1 VKDLQE
7 PKSTDGYAHRLWF
20 FPAIAMCLTGILF
33 LFYTHGFAPLGRAF
47 SRNEKSSE
55 PSSELIRP
63 TEPAKPNLSGRAS
76 PGQFMVLTADGK
88 HLVNTFTNKPVF
100 MTGDSAFSM
109 VGQLSDADIETYFT
123 DRESR
128 GFNIVWIAVVDGT
141 YCKNPPKNALGQA
154 PFDGKPFTRMNEL
167 FFRHLDDILHR
178 AAAHHITVLLNPAFS
193 GYPCVKEQGWCPEL
207 EASSGATLVGYGK
220 YLGHRYRSYPN
231 IIWLIGGDADI
242 THRGK
247 NLRDKLN
254 DIAVGIQ
261 SEDQI
266 HLMTA
271 ENIRGESA
279 LDQWSGSSWITL
291 NSLYNLPQDFVTAGH
306 SNYQRRDFLPFFE
319 LEDWY
324 EGEHGMTPLA
334 LREEAYWAVLSG
346 AYLGQ
351 FFGND
356 AIWTFGPPAE
366 TMGKD
371 WKTQLDSDGTIG
383 RQWLGNL
390 FRSREHWK
398 LVPDSDHT
406 VVTAGYGS
414 GSVMSVA
421 SRTSDG
427 QTILAYIPNGSAAT
441 LSVDMSKILSTR
453 KRAKCWWFDPRDGS
467 TTRIGSFPNSGTRQF
482 TPPDAHDWVL
492 AIDDET
498 AKLPVPGKSSL

>member
-7 PKSTDGYAHRLWF
+7 LKPTDGYAYSLWF
-20 FPAIAMCLTGILF
+20 FFLAIAISLTGILHF
-33 LFYTHGFAPLGRAF
+33 AHGFARLRRTVWH
-47 SRNEKSSE
+47 SERSSDRSSE
-55 PSSELIRP
+55 PIK
-63 TEPAKPNLSGRAS
+63 TIEPPKQNLTGRAS

-88 HLVNTFTNKPVF
+88 HLVNTITNKPVF
-100 MTGDSAFSM
+100 ITGDSAFSM
-109 VGQLSDADIETYFT
+109 VGQLSDADIETYFA

-128 GFNIVWIAVVDGT
+128 GFNIVWIAAVDGT

-154 PFDGKPFTRMNEL
+154 PFDGEPFTKMNEP
-167 FFRHLDDILHR
+167 FFRHLDDILQR

-207 EASSGATLVGYGK
+207 EASSDTTLVDFGK

-247 NLRDKLN
+247 NLGDKLN

-261 SEDQI
+261 SEDQV

-279 LDQWSGSSWITL
+279 LDQWTGSSWITV
-291 NSLYNLPQDFVTAGH
+291 NSLYNLPQDFVAAGH

-324 EGEHGMTPLA
+324 EGEHDMTPLA
-334 LREEAYWAVLSG
+334 LREEAYWSVLSG

-371 WKTQLDSDGTIG
+371 WKTQLNSEGTIG
-383 RQWLGNL
+383 REWLGKL

-398 LVPDSDHT
+398 LVPDIDHT
-406 VVTAGYGS
+406 VVTDGYGS
-414 GSVMSVA
+414 GSTISVA
-421 SRTSDG
+421 SRTDDG
-427 QTILAYIPNGSAAT
+427 QTIVAYIPNGSAAT
-441 LSVDMSKILSTR
+441 ITVDMTKISSHR

-467 TTRIGSFPNSGTRQF
+467 TRRIGSFPNSGSRQF
-482 TPPDAHDWVL
+482 RPPDANDWVL
-492 AIDDET
+492 VIDDKR